1 MLERHRYTPLLA
13 ILTAVVLCALA
24 QVGPFKPDPFT
35 RSTVNDPYALESR
48 QRAEIDYDPYE
59 HARYA
64 CRETVRQ
71 SLDDPDAL
79 FDPLA
84 DYYANMEKSEA
95 NGKGIYLVEVQGA
108 RAKRLQC
115 NASRSG
121 ELPHPL
127 RRE

>member
-1 MLERHRYTPLLA
+1 MLERHRYSPLLA

-35 RSTVNDPYALESR
+35 RSTVNDPYALENR

-79 FDPLA
+79 LTRSLTTMPTWRSR
-84 DYYANMEKSEA
+84 KRT
-95 NGKGIYLVEVQGA
+95 A
-108 RAKRLQC
+108 R
-115 NASRSG
+115 G
-121 ELPHPL
+121 FI
-127 RRE
+127 